1 METRRRHVEEN
12 GEAVER
18 RDEEGEGEGAGEG
31 AGEGEGEPTHDD
43 DEDDEDV
50 EDAPAAGEPAD
61 AQEGAQAP
69 PKRRKK
75 SRKQKKT
82 KQKKKRKTS
91 AATTPRAAPIV
102 HDSELVEALEHHICH
117 RQLLVVDAEP
127 RGLCLAA
134 IAEQAAA
141 LRNGP
146 GCLSHDLLSQLVDA
160 AEKLR
165 LSLHSTVANYPRAR
179 DARQT
184 VLRCAAVLEALDALL
199 LRPTL
204 LTLQLARDKEIVDA
218 LMQKVT
224 AGEAARVAAHVVTL
238 AVVVYGLA
246 FDASRQ
252 VRHSAASGKTTAPG
266 TKELQLPF
274 FDGVQLIGGDSLFAD
289 DCFQRWLLASS
300 CAVVCFTCS
309 DTVQP
314 GAQFGSMLLNQ
325 VREAVVFEARHLP
338 VLAW

>member
-1 METRRRHVEEN
+1 M
-12 GEAVER
+12 
-18 RDEEGEGEGAGEG
+18 
-31 AGEGEGEPTHDD
+31 
-43 DEDDEDV
+43 
-50 EDAPAAGEPAD
+50 
-61 AQEGAQAP
+61 
-69 PKRRKK
+69 
-75 SRKQKKT
+75 
-82 KQKKKRKTS
+82 
-91 AATTPRAAPIV
+91 
-102 HDSELVEALEHHICH
+102 
-117 RQLLVVDAEP
+117 VDAEP

-165 LSLHSTVANYPRAR
+165 LSLHSMVANYPRAR

-274 FDGVQLIGGDSLFAD
+274 FDGVQLDVTVELNATNNSLHVLSGVTCEAAAATAETIVRGYRTSNRLQQKLWVHEQKTAIRAEKARLVRLTGSATVPGRDTDRGDLVVLPDGSTALFVSFAEIPDAD
-289 DCFQRWLLASS
+289 NLTQCL
-300 CAVVCFTCS
+300 
-309 DTVQP
+309 
-314 GAQFGSMLLNQ
+314 LLNSLGQ
-325 VREAVVFEARHLP
+325 LHSVSPLNALVECTESPMRVCC
-338 VLAW
+338 VL